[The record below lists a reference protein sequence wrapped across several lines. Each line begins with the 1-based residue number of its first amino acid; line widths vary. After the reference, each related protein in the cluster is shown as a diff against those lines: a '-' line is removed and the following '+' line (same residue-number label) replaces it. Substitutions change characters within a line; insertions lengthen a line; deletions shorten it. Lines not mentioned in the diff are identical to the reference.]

1 MAITG
6 TIPLSGAK
14 GFLEST
20 RGTAGTVTRVL
31 PILGGNLQ
39 EFRETRK
46 VVEHRYSYLRN
57 YRAPIVEKVHVGIS
71 GFEVA
76 PTFQSLPYY
85 LAIAAKGGT
94 AASTAVSTALKR
106 WTFTPTASSD
116 DLLSATLLVGD
127 STSHWQVP
135 FSLIDRL
142 EFGWA
147 VGGAA
152 TLSMDWVGQQATA
165 AGAGTATTVV
175 DADDINGALAK
186 AYIDTSTVGTTLVS
200 NVQDFKFTLENHW
213 QPFFAPDG
221 NLYPADFYRSE
232 SRMAQVE
239 ATLAF
244 TSTTEYLAFRALDR
258 RKLRTVIEGGSI
270 SGAGGSPYRVVLDW
284 FGYWDEAPFGDQEGL
299 RTIKVKGESVVST
312 ADGTVDWSITVDN
325 DQLSIS

>member
-1 MAITG
+1 VAITG

-14 GFLEST
+14 GFLETT

-46 VVEHRYSYLRN
+46 IAEHRYSYMRH
-57 YRAPIVEKVHVGIS
+57 YRSPIVEKVHVGIS

-85 LAIAAKGGT
+85 LAGAAKGGT

-106 WTFTPTASSD
+106 WVFTPTAGSD
-116 DLLSATLLVGD
+116 DLKSYTLLVGD
-127 STSHWQVP
+127 STSHWELP
-135 FSLIDRL
+135 FSLIDRF
-142 EFGWA
+142 EFGWT
-147 VGGAA
+147 VGGPA
-152 TLSMDWVGQQATA
+152 TLSMDWVAQQATA

-186 AYIDTSTVGTTLVS
+186 AYIDTSTVGSTLVTT
-200 NVQDFKFTLENHW
+200 VQDFKFTLENHW
-213 QPFFAPDG
+213 TPFFAPDG
-221 NLYPADFYRSE
+221 NLYPADFYRAEARAAS
-232 SRMAQVE
+232 VE

-244 TSTTEYLAFRALDR
+244 TSTTEYNAFRALDR
-258 RKLRTVIEGGSI
+258 RKFRTVIDGGTI
-270 SGAGGSPYRVVLDW
+270 PGAGGSPYRVTIDW

-299 RTIKVKGESVVST
+299 RTIKVKGDSVVST

-325 DQLSIS
+325 DQLTIS